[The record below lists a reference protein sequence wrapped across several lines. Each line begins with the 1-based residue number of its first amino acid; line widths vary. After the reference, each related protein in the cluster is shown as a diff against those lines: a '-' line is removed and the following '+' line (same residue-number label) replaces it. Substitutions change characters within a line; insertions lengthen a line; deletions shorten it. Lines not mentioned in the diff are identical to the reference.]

1 LSARNR
7 ELLALIPV
15 ALLVTAGFT
24 AVFIV
29 ESNQIGDLSLI
40 YGGYFLAVCVGV
52 HLFIRV
58 RLPYADPYLFPL
70 CALLA
75 AVGLVMLF
83 RIDDELALKQASIF
97 VAGAVLLALT
107 ILFVRDYQAL
117 QRYRYLIASAGIAL
131 LLAPRL
137 PGIGSQVNGA
147 YLGINLGP
155 LSFQPAEVAKICIV
169 VFLASYLSEKREL
182 LTVAARR
189 VAGVTI
195 PPIKHFGPVLVVWGA
210 TMLMLVFIRDLGSSL
225 MFFGAFLALLYVA
238 TARLSYV
245 IAGLALFLVGATLI
259 ASQIAHVQDRV
270 DIWQHTFDKNPCHLT
285 QHELNQGQ
293 DCGVGQIQQSLFAQ
307 ADGGLFGEGLG
318 SSLLKLPGPFA
329 PHCEQPFP
337 DCGSILPAPHTDEIY
352 ALIVS
357 ELGLFGGAAL
367 ILVYAL
373 IAARGFKTAIM
384 ARDGFSKLLATGLSA
399 VFALQA
405 VVIIGGVVKF
415 IPLTGVTLPFVS
427 FGGSSVIANMIL
439 LGLLLMISNDA
450 RRPLPP
456 PREADHEFQGLPA

>member
-1 LSARNR
+1 
-7 ELLALIPV
+7 
-15 ALLVTAGFT
+15 
-24 AVFIV
+24 
-29 ESNQIGDLSLI
+29 
-40 YGGYFLAVCVGV
+40 
-52 HLFIRV
+52 
-58 RLPYADPYLFPL
+58 
-70 CALLA
+70 
-75 AVGLVMLF
+75 
-83 RIDDELALKQASIF
+83 
-97 VAGAVLLALT
+97 VLLALT
-107 ILFVRDYQAL
+107 ILFVRDYHAL
-117 QRYRYLIASAGIAL
+117 QRYRYVIATVGILL

-137 PGIGSQVNGA
+137 PGIGAQVNGA

-169 VFLASYLSEKREL
+169 IFLASYLAEKREL

-195 PPIKHFGPVLVVWGA
+195 PPIKHFGPLLVVWGA
-210 TMLMLVFIRDLGSSL
+210 TMIMLVYIRDLGSSL

-245 IAGLALFLVGATLI
+245 LAGLAMFFVGATLI
-259 ASQIAHVQDRV
+259 ASQISHVQDRI

-285 QHELNQGQ
+285 KAELNAGD

-307 ADGGLFGEGLG
+307 ADGGLFGAGLG
-318 SSLLKLPGPFA
+318 DSLLKLPGPFA

-352 ALIVS
+352 ALVVS

-367 ILVYAL
+367 IVVYAL
-373 IAARGFKTAIM
+373 IAARGFKAAVM
-384 ARDGFSKLLATGLSA
+384 ARDGFSKLLATGLTA

-439 LGLLLMISNDA
+439 LALLLMISNDA
-450 RRPLPP
+450 RRPPAP
-456 PREADHEFQGLPA
+456 AREADRELEGLPA